1 MKIKRDASRAILSRG
16 STMGRTGS
24 RLRKKVLLAVAAC
37 LLATAA
43 GVAAQ
48 DGGISDGG
56 AGEASAAAEGTAEGL
71 EEVPSVPGA
80 SETLPASPEGEP
92 ARVHIGVVPVIIHS
106 VDLKAGT
113 ATISYYVWTRW
124 SDTPDVDAT
133 TRIEIVNGSLE
144 TRESD
149 EHYITEGV
157 HHAYARCRATAR
169 VEVDY
174 HAYPFDRHVLR
185 IELEHL
191 TLDETLL
198 VFVVD
203 EPSLRNIESPELSG
217 WIVERPE
224 FEVVSHSYHTNWGAP
239 YVAVDEDAP
248 YSRLRVGMTIRHDP
262 IPAFAKAFLP
272 LLISVLIT
280 ALAFFVDPADTG
292 ARFSLGVSGT
302 FGAVTSQVLVASS
315 LPEIG
320 YMTLSDKV
328 HAVGLAFIFFVLLE
342 SAVAAR
348 LARTDRAARAAQVDR
363 VSMVVSYTAFVG
375 TFVALVA
382 TA

>member
-1 MKIKRDASRAILSRG
+1 MEKGNRR
-16 STMGRTGS
+16 
-24 RLRKKVLLAVAAC
+24 RKLVLAVAAAW
-37 LLATAA
+37 LGAMAA

-48 DGGISDGG
+48 DGGATDGG
-56 AGEASAAAEGTAEGL
+56 VSAPAEATAEPAEATAAAL
-71 EEVPSVPGA
+71 EEVPAVPGG
-80 SETLPASPEGEP
+80 SQTLPAGPEGEP
-92 ARVHIGVVPVIIHS
+92 TPVHIGVVPVIIHA

-124 SDTPDVDAT
+124 SDDPDVDAT
-133 TRIEIVNGSLE
+133 TRIEVVNGSLE
-144 TRESD
+144 AREND
-149 EHYITEGV
+149 EHYVTEGV
-157 HHAYARCRATAR
+157 HHAYARCRATVR
-169 VEVDY
+169 VVVDY
-174 HAYPFDRHVLR
+174 HAYPFDRHELR
-185 IELEHL
+185 LELEHL

-198 VFVVD
+198 QFVVD

-239 YVAVDEDAP
+239 YVAIDEDAP

-280 ALAFFVDPADTG
+280 ALAFFIDPTDTG

-320 YMTLSDKV
+320 YMTLSDEV
-328 HAVGLAFIFFVLLE
+328 HAIGLAFIFFVLLE
-342 SAVAAR
+342 SAIAAR
-348 LARTDRAARAAQVDR
+348 LARTDRMARATQIDR